1 MALKNLLTQLYSTYG
16 TLVNSKQIKESLEVF
31 VDKDR

>member
-1 MALKNLLTQLYSTYG
+1 MAQEFIDSSVFYLWNLG
-16 TLVNSKQIKESLEVF
+16 NSKQIKESLEVF